1 MKEYLI
7 ILIAISTIF
16 SCSNKNA
23 ENSGSKDNPV
33 AKGSFEEPIRTD
45 EIQINT
51 KIPFGCPNLTT
62 KYWEADPENYGRLK
76 QPEEK
81 EFNEIGECFARINN
95 VNTLQLKP
103 EIVETKHIKIGR
115 DFKNTIYYDTVA
127 QQNID
132 SLKYRLPDIGNY
144 QCYYFF
150 GKSINMY
157 GDYGNLLLLDPKLK
171 KGKTLNI
178 YYEVGGD
185 QHVNFR
191 YFYLDGD
198 TIRIYEGSCYDDGC
212 SLTEKFTVEIKTD
225 GQISINEL
233 K

>member
-1 MKEYLI
+1 MKKLLI
-7 ILIAISTIF
+7 IFTFLSTIS
-16 SCSNKNA
+16 SCSNKA
-23 ENSGSKDNPV
+23 VDNSSSKDTPV
-33 AKGSFEEPIRTD
+33 TKDILTEPIGTS

-51 KIPFGCPNLTT
+51 SVPFGCSNLTT
-62 KYWEADPENYGRLK
+62 KHWEADPKRYGRLK

-81 EFNEIGECFARINN
+81 EFEAIGECYASINKA
-95 VNTLQLKP
+95 NTQQLKP
-103 EIVETKHIKIGR
+103 EIIETKHIKIGV
-115 DFKNTIYYDTVA
+115 DFKNTVYFDTIA

-150 GKSINMY
+150 EQSKNMY
-157 GDYGNLLLLDPKLK
+157 GDYGTLLLLDPKLK
-171 KGKTLNI
+171 TGKTLNI

-191 YFYLDGD
+191 YFFIDSE
-198 TIRIYEGSCYDDGC
+198 TIKIYEGSCYDDGC
-212 SLTEKFTVEIKTD
+212 GLTENFTVNIKAEGKIIIT
-225 GQISINEL
+225 EL